1 VTQSF
6 FQGLQAEL
14 NINAVGQSPRQNV
27 PAEPVHH
34 GHQRQV
40 AVTHRDVRDV
50 GCPGTAGLHRQIVD
64 HLLNGKH
71 PEADPKFKFVH
82 LMDEV
87 HTGMNEKTCQLAIL
101 VMPAQIDH
109 VQAISEELERMPP
122 KSTFFY
128 PKLLSGLV
136 FNPLS

>member
-1 VTQSF
+1 V
-6 FQGLQAEL
+6 
-14 NINAVGQSPRQNV
+14 PRHRQFGWQEVSIIKRNHLLSLRDTGCKQPV
-27 PAEPVHH
+27 PPRVSI
-34 GHQRQV
+34 
-40 AVTHRDVRDV
+40 
-50 GCPGTAGLHRQIVD
+50 LHRQIVD
-64 HLLNGKH
+64 HLLKGKH

-82 LMDEV
+82 LMEEV

-101 VMPAQIDH
+101 VMPAQIEH